1 MYSPKTDSRPLRC
14 PFEQLLFINSC
25 LCVHCTVA
33 AFLLLSCD
41 DKEMTRE
48 RGETD
53 WLSLFSVCA
62 LDFLTLHS
70 SSYQQQQQPE
80 SCGWGVCTTAAAA
93 FPSTVEQHIQT
104 SCLSFFRQFP
114 AKDDDVLVQKM
125 MLLLVLAAAF
135 KSHI

>member
-1 MYSPKTDSRPLRC
+1 MHYTL
-14 PFEQLLFINSC
+14 
-25 LCVHCTVA
+25 A

-48 RGETD
+48 RGNG
-53 WLSLFSVCA
+53 LAFFVQCVYA

-114 AKDDDVLVQKM
+114 AKDDVVLVQKM